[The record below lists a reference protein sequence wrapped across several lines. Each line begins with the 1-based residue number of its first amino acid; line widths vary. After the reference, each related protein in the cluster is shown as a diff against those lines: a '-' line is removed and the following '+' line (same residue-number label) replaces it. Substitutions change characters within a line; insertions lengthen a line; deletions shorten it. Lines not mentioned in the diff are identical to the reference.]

1 MSGNTARIKLRKDNI
16 IICKSDL
23 PSEYIKLIKKNK
35 IVAWDI
41 ETSSLDWKRGN
52 IGLCQLFTPP
62 DQVVII
68 KIDESVPNNLS
79 LLLSENSIKKVFHHA
94 MFDLRFMSYHW
105 KITPKNIACT
115 KIASKILNPTLITN
129 QSLKWC
135 LRKYLG
141 IKINKSEK
149 IAISDWFSPFLTDE
163 QINYAIEDV
172 IYLIPL
178 LNELEKQLKEKD
190 LFELTQLCFAHIP
203 TRVILDI
210 LGYNDIYK
218 Y

>member
-1 MSGNTARIKLRKDNI
+1 MRKIPFISTIK
-16 IICKSDL
+16 KSKVLIFNYDL
-23 PSEYIKLIKKNK
+23 PDKYLNYIKRNK
-35 IVAWDI
+35 IIAWDI
-41 ETSSLDWKRGN
+41 ETSSLDWKKGE

-62 DQVVII
+62 NYVLII
-68 KIDESVPNNLS
+68 KLNEKIPTNLS
-79 LLLSENSIKKVFHHA
+79 LLLTEDSIKKVFHHA

-115 KIASKILNPTLITN
+115 KIASKILNPTLTTN

-149 IAISDWFSPFLTDE
+149 IAISNWLSSSLTND
-163 QINYAIEDV
+163 QINYAVEDV
-172 IYLIPL
+172 LYLLPL
-178 LNELEKQLKEKD
+178 LDELEKRLKEKN
-190 LFELTQLCFAHIP
+190 LFELAQLCFAHIP
-203 TRVILDI
+203 TRVILDT